1 MSWNPASRLAPHF
14 RLWGTLAFRLTAGY
28 ALAGLFLVFCATASL
43 YLVLVGELEKST
55 DLFLA
60 DKVHVLRT
68 MLRERPDDWDA
79 LREEIELESAARR
92 YEQFYIRLLD
102 QQNTLL
108 LMTPGMADQLDLA
121 QLASQTQSHPDRTI
135 RMKGRDGQGFR
146 VTTVSAPVGP
156 AATQTDTLQIAID
169 ISQKEALLARYRF
182 WFWAILLA
190 TFVVFPL
197 VGYQVARHG
206 IRPVEEIATTAR
218 HISSKNLRER
228 ILPDGYPFE
237 LASLAGTFNQMLD
250 RLEESFERISRFSA
264 DIAHD
269 LRTPV
274 NNIRGEAEVAL
285 ARARTAD
292 EYRDVIESCLEEA
305 VRLSDLI
312 GDLLFLARAESPLTH
327 LRREPVDVGKLL
339 GGVREYYEASA
350 ADGGISLTTTVGV
363 DPVVAELDRTLL
375 QRAVGNLVSNA
386 LAHTP
391 PGGAVVLRT
400 SADVANTDVSNHD
413 FSSRDFSNRDSS
425 NHDLSNHDFSNHDLP
440 NHDFSNHDFSNHDS
454 SNHDFSNNDSSTIR
468 IEVSDTGVGIPPE
481 ALPRVFDRF
490 FRVDSSRSQHS
501 GGTGLGLAIVQ
512 SIALLHGGK
521 VEISSQPG
529 QGTRVTL
536 HMPVSSSGR

>member
-1 MSWNPASRLAPHF
+1 MSWNPTSSLASVS

-28 ALAGLFLVFCATASL
+28 AFAGLFLVFFATASL
-43 YLVLVGELEKST
+43 YWVLVSELEKSA

-68 MLRERPDDWDA
+68 MLRERPDAWDA
-79 LREEIELESAARR
+79 LREEVELESAARR

-102 QQNTLL
+102 ERDTPL

-121 QLASQTQSHPDRTI
+121 QLESQTQSHPDRTL
-135 RMKGRDGQGFR
+135 RMTGKDGQAFR
-146 VTTVSAPVGP
+146 VTSVSAPVGP
-156 AATQTDTLQIAID
+156 TATQTDTIQIAID

-190 TFVVFPL
+190 TFVIFPL

-206 IRPVEEIATTAR
+206 IRPVEEMATTAR
-218 HISSKNLRER
+218 HISSTNLRER
-228 ILPDGYPFE
+228 ILPEGYPFE
-237 LASLAGTFNQMLD
+237 LASLASTFNQMLD
-250 RLEESFERISRFSA
+250 RLQESFERISRFSA

-274 NNIRGEAEVAL
+274 NNIRGETEVAL
-285 ARARTAD
+285 ARARSAD
-292 EYRDVIESCLEEA
+292 EYRGVIESCLEEA

-327 LRREPVDVGKLL
+327 LRRERVDVGELL
-339 GGVREYYEASA
+339 GGVQEYYEASA
-350 ADGGISLTTTVGV
+350 ADGGISLTTTVAGE
-363 DPVVAELDRTLL
+363 PVIAELDRTLL

-391 PGGAVVLRT
+391 PGGAVVLAT
-400 SADVANTDVSNHD
+400 NP
-413 FSSRDFSNRDSS
+413 
-425 NHDLSNHDFSNHDLP
+425 DLSNP
-440 NHDFSNHDFSNHDS
+440 ES
-454 SNHDFSNNDSSTIR
+454 SKKDYSAIR

-490 FRVDSSRSQHS
+490 FRVDWSRSQSS

-512 SIALLHGGK
+512 TIAQLHGGN
-521 VEISSQPG
+521 VEISSQLEH
-529 QGTRVTL
+529 GTRVTL
-536 HMPVSSSGR
+536 HMPVASSSSSAR